1 MFEVCFFVFIL
12 SLSLLLFL
20 NVNILCAI
28 FLIHLYLFISYQLS
42 WHTVGAHQHFA
53 AILTNLPYQINY
65 YYYSSSS
72 PAKPLSKPFGRSSA
86 HSQHKTKTYPAETK
100 TENVYLRVKTQ
111 KHRQGTC
118 LESRRESGEQGTRET
133 RRCDSWIWGL
143 VCLGVC
149 WFDIWVLPNSTVQ
162 RKVASATAA
171 GNRRYSLRNLGLY
184 IPLSHRRAQ
193 NSASFG
199 YKDGPQTNRKS
210 TNS

>member
-28 FLIHLYLFISYQLS
+28 FLIHLYLFIFYQLS

-53 AILTNLPYQINY
+53 AILTNLLYQINY

-72 PAKPLSKPFGRSSA
+72 PAKPWSKPFDRSSA

-184 IPLSHRRAQ
+184 IPLRYRRAL

-199 YKDGPQTNRKS
+199 CKDEPQTNRKS
-210 TNS
+210 TNN

>member
-1 MFEVCFFVFIL
+1 MFLCFYSFIII
-12 SLSLLLFL
+12 
-20 NVNILCAI
+20 VAI
-28 FLIHLYLFISYQLS
+28 FKRKYFVRYIFNTSLFIYFLSTQLTY
-42 WHTVGAHQHFA
+42 TVGAHQHFA

-133 RRCDSWIWGL
+133 RRCDS
-143 VCLGVC
+143 
-149 WFDIWVLPNSTVQ
+149 
-162 RKVASATAA
+162 
-171 GNRRYSLRNLGLY
+171 
-184 IPLSHRRAQ
+184 
-193 NSASFG
+193 
-199 YKDGPQTNRKS
+199 
-210 TNS
+210 